1 MIALQFDRIST
12 QIQRG
17 FQSFINSSFVQKVW
31 RAVSEFFQF
40 IAQKLKSCFDF
51 LLEKLKMIAISI
63 GIISPII
70 PQSLVDKLEK
80 YNRTLPGND
89 SSFMKKAYDLMIEEI
104 ENKKPE
110 MLEEFK
116 EHIINFTDPAL
127 LMLALIRAYLFSDKE
142 CYFPNFFKQTLK
154 AEMKIQ
160 FKVMEFNTFEPIIKD
175 LKGAFHELPY
185 PDQESIIETLDFD
198 STDLESKDAQNFIK
212 KLGKICEGIIRDNQ
226 TLFNAHRATD
236 FD

>member
-1 MIALQFDRIST
+1 MIELQLDRISI

-17 FQSFINSSFVQKVW
+17 FKNFINSSFVQKVW

-63 GIISPII
+63 GIISPNI
-70 PQSLVDKLEK
+70 PQSLLDKLEK
-80 YNRTLPGND
+80 YNGTLPGND
-89 SSFMKKAYDLMIEEI
+89 SSFMKKACDLMIKEI
-104 ENKKPE
+104 EIKKPE
-110 MLEEFK
+110 ILEEFK
-116 EHIINFTDPAL
+116 EHIIYFTGPAL

-160 FKVMEFNTFEPIIKD
+160 FKVTEFDTF
-175 LKGAFHELPY
+175 F
-185 PDQESIIETLDFD
+185 TLDAGSFNRC
-198 STDLESKDAQNFIK
+198 LNEIAFWIK
-212 KLGKICEGIIRDNQ
+212 FCK
-226 TLFNAHRATD
+226 HRLS
-236 FD
+236 